1 MAGNYVINRK
11 KRCTVTKK
19 RRMVQ
24 QSKRNHGIEAP
35 AVLEAL
41 NASIVPIEK
50 LVFDATERRKA
61 SLLLKDVPH
70 DAVVRTKIVSAV
82 RPGFMAKH
90 GVMVQPT
97 RINKKK
103 VKKMLQKKVSCSIIQ
118 KLYGAE

>member
-24 QSKRNHGIEAP
+24 QSKRNHGIESP